1 LSCPD
6 ATPAIVP
13 GAPGRAAR
21 VSGHPLREGGPGA
34 ATSLVQPRLGIAHE
48 EVVPTAQQFDVVII
62 GGGPAGYAAAL
73 RGGLAG
79 LNIAVV
85 EKEKVGGTCLHR
97 GCIPAKEFLE
107 TATVYRTVTGAK
119 EFGIEVEAPSVQ
131 FAQSQARKQKVVD
144 QLWKGLQG
152 LMKKRKVTTFAGTGT
167 LGADHLVRVDDGTEL
182 QGKHV
187 ILASGSVPRT
197 IPGFDVD
204 GNLVMT
210 SDEVLSLERLPSSA
224 VVIGGGAI
232 GCEFASML
240 SDLGSQVTVLEA
252 LPKILPGCDRDV
264 ADVVLRSF
272 KKRGIDV
279 KTGVKVTGHAPAPDS
294 GSTTVKFGEG
304 EELNVEAVVV
314 SVGRRPLS
322 DNLGLEGTKVQV
334 DRRGFVEVD
343 EYMRTSEPGVFAAGD
358 LVDTPAL
365 AHVGFAEAIVI
376 IDQILGDRV
385 TPVDYTKVP
394 WCIYCHPEVAFVGLS
409 EDAAL
414 EAGLEVVTKKD
425 PYGGNGRALIV
436 GEPEGLVKVIC
447 EKLPDG
453 SAGTI
458 LGVHMVG
465 PWVTEQL
472 GQAYL
477 SVNWEATPAEAAH
490 FIQPH
495 PTLSETFGETL
506 LALTGRGL
514 HVG

>member
-1 LSCPD
+1 M
-6 ATPAIVP
+6 AI
-13 GAPGRAAR
+13 
-21 VSGHPLREGGPGA
+21 
-34 ATSLVQPRLGIAHE
+34 E
-48 EVVPTAQQFDVVII
+48 EVVPTAQEFDVVIV

-107 TATVYRTVTGAK
+107 TATVYRTVAGAK
-119 EFGIEVEAPSVQ
+119 EFGILAPQPEIEFS
-131 FAQSQARKQKVVD
+131 QSQARKQKIVQ

-152 LMKKRKVTTFAGTGT
+152 LMKKRKITTFPGTGT
-167 LGADHLVRVDDGTEL
+167 LGPDHLVTVDDGTQL
-182 QGKHV
+182 HGRHV
-187 ILASGSVPRT
+187 IIASGSVPRT
-197 IPGFDVD
+197 IPGFEVD
-204 GNLVMT
+204 GRLVMT
-210 SDEVLSLERLPSSA
+210 SDEILDLDKLPASA

-240 SDLGSQVTVLEA
+240 ADLGCQVTILEG
-252 LPKILPGCDRDV
+252 LPKILPGCDKDV
-264 ADVVLRSF
+264 ADVVVRSF
-272 KKRGIDV
+272 KKRGIDIH
-279 KTGVKVTGHAPAPDS
+279 TGVTVSGHTPSDD
-294 GSTTVKFGEG
+294 GRSTTVAFGEG
-304 EELNVEAVVV
+304 ETVTVESVVV

-322 DNLGLEGTKVQV
+322 DNLGLEGT
-334 DRRGFVEVD
+334 GVEVD
-343 EYMRTSEPGVFAAGD
+343 ERGFIKVDQYCRTGEEGVFACGD
-358 LVDTPAL
+358 VVATAQL
-365 AHVGFAEAIVI
+365 AHVGFAEGILA
-376 IDQILGDRV
+376 IDQILGDEV
-385 TPVDYTKVP
+385 VPVDYAKVP
-394 WCIYCHPEVAFVGLS
+394 WCIYCHPEVAFAGLS
-409 EDAAL
+409 EEAAREL
-414 EAGLEVVTKKD
+414 GYDVMVKKD

-453 SAGTI
+453 RAGRI

-477 SVNWEATPAEAAH
+477 AVNWEATPDEVAH

-495 PTLSETFGETL
+495 PTLSETFGETV

>member
-1 LSCPD
+1 V
-6 ATPAIVP
+6 I
-13 GAPGRAAR
+13 
-21 VSGHPLREGGPGA
+21 
-34 ATSLVQPRLGIAHE
+34 
-48 EVVPTAQQFDVVII
+48 PTAQEFDVVII

-107 TATVYRTVTGAK
+107 TASVYRTVTGAK
-119 EFGIEVEAPSVQ
+119 EFGIVVDPPAIE

-144 QLWKGLQG
+144 SLWKGLQG
-152 LMKKRKVTTFAGTGT
+152 LMKRRKVTTFIGTGS
-167 LGADHLVRVDDGTEL
+167 LGPDHLVRVDGGTEL
-182 QGKHV
+182 TGTHV
-187 ILASGSVPRT
+187 ILASGSVPRS
-197 IPGFDVD
+197 IPGFDID
-204 GNLVMT
+204 GELVLT
-210 SDEVLSLERLPSSA
+210 SDEVLDLERLPSSA

-240 SDLGSQVTVLEA
+240 SDLGTQVTVLEA

-272 KKRGIDV
+272 KRRGIDV
-279 KTGVKVTGHAPAPDS
+279 RTGVAVTGHTPS
-294 GSTTVKFGEG
+294 GDGRSTTVHFGDG
-304 EELNVEAVVV
+304 EDVTVEAVVV

-322 DNLGLEGTKVQV
+322 DNLGLEGTKVGV

-343 EYMRTSEPGVFAAGD
+343 EYMQTGEPGVYAAGD

-365 AHVGFAEAIVI
+365 AHVGFAEAVVI
-376 IDQILGDRV
+376 IDQILGDAV
-385 TPVDYTKVP
+385 APVDYAKVP
-394 WCIYCHPEVAFVGLS
+394 WCIYCHPEVAFAGLS
-409 EDAAL
+409 EEAAL
-414 EAGLEVVTKKD
+414 EAGLDVVVKKD
-425 PYGGNGRALIV
+425 PFGGNGRALII

-447 EKLPDG
+447 EKGPDG
-453 SAGTI
+453 QAGRV

-477 SVNWEATPAEAAH
+477 SLNWEATPKDVAQY
-490 FIQPH
+490 IQPH
-495 PTLSETFGETL
+495 PTLSETYGETM

>member
-1 LSCPD
+1 L
-6 ATPAIVP
+6 
-13 GAPGRAAR
+13 
-21 VSGHPLREGGPGA
+21 VSGFK
-34 ATSLVQPRLGIAHE
+34 
-48 EVVPTAQQFDVVII
+48 EVIPTAQQFDVVII

-73 RGGLAG
+73 HGGLAG

-85 EKEKVGGTCLHR
+85 EKDKVGGTCLHR

-107 TATVYRTVTGAK
+107 TASVYRTVEGAK
-119 EFGIEVEAPSVQ
+119 EFGIAVDPPAVE
-131 FAQSQARKQKVVD
+131 FGQSQARKQKVVD

-152 LMKKRKVTTFAGTGT
+152 LMKRRKITTFIGTGT
-167 LGADHLVRVDDGTEL
+167 LGADHRVRVDDGTEL
-182 QGKHV
+182 VGTHV
-187 ILASGSVPRT
+187 ILASGSVPRS
-197 IPGFDVD
+197 IPGFTVD
-204 GNLVMT
+204 GDLVLT
-210 SDEVLSLERLPSSA
+210 SDEVLDLEQLPASA

-240 SDLGSQVTVLEA
+240 SDLGSQVTILEA
-252 LPKILPGCDRDV
+252 LPKILPGCDKDV

-272 KKRGIDV
+272 KRRGIEV
-279 KTGVKVTGHAPAPDS
+279 RTGVTVTGHTPSDDGA
-294 GSTTVKFGEG
+294 STTVHFGEG
-304 EELNVEAVVV
+304 EHVNVEAVVL

-322 DNLGLEGTKVQV
+322 ENLGLEGTKVQV

-343 EYMRTSEPGVFAAGD
+343 DYMQTAEPGVYAAGD
-358 LVDTPAL
+358 LVDTPQL
-365 AHVGFAEAIVI
+365 AHVGFAEGMLI

-385 TPVDYTKVP
+385 VPVDYSRVP
-394 WCIYCHPEVAFVGLS
+394 WCIYCHPEVAFAGLS
-409 EDAAL
+409 EEAARQ
-414 EAGLEVVTKKD
+414 AGFEVVTKKD

-447 EKLPDG
+447 EKGPDG
-453 SAGTI
+453 KAGRV

-477 SVNWEATPAEAAH
+477 SVNWEATPQEIAH
-490 FIQPH
+490 YIQPH
-495 PTLSETFGETL
+495 PTLSETFGETM

>member
-1 LSCPD
+1 LD
-6 ATPAIVP
+6 V
-13 GAPGRAAR
+13 APK
-21 VSGHPLREGGPGA
+21 
-34 ATSLVQPRLGIAHE
+34 

-119 EFGIEVEAPSVQ
+119 EFGIAVEPPVIE

-152 LMKKRKVTTFAGTGT
+152 LMRKRKVTTFIGTGT
-167 LGADHLVRVDDGTEL
+167 LGPDHVVTVDDGTEL
-182 QGKHV
+182 VGRHV

-197 IPGFDVD
+197 IPGFEID
-204 GNLVMT
+204 GEFVLT
-210 SDEVLSLERLPSSA
+210 SDEVLDLEKLPA
-224 VVIGGGAI
+224 TAAVIGGGAI

-240 SDLGSQVTVLEA
+240 SDLGCQVTVLEA
-252 LPKILPGCDRDV
+252 LPKILPGCDKDV

-272 KKRGIDV
+272 KRRGIDV
-279 KTGVKVTGHAPAPDS
+279 RTGVMVKGHTPTEDGKA
-294 GSTTVKFGEG
+294 TVVHVGDGGED
-304 EELNVEAVVV
+304 LTVEAVVV

-322 DNLGLEGTKVQV
+322 SNLGLEGTGVRV
-334 DRRGFVEVD
+334 GDRGFVEVD
-343 EYMRTSEPGVFAAGD
+343 EYMRTGEPGVFAAGD

-365 AHVGFAEAIVI
+365 AHVGFAEAVVI
-376 IDQILGDRV
+376 IDQILGDPV
-385 TPVDYTKVP
+385 VPVDYSKVP
-394 WCIYCHPEVAFVGLS
+394 WCIYCHPEVAFAGMS
-409 EDAAL
+409 EDAARD
-414 EAGLEVVTKKD
+414 AGFDVIAKKD

-447 EKLPDG
+447 EKGPDG
-453 SAGTI
+453 KAGRI

-472 GQAYL
+472 GQGYL
-477 SVNWEATPAEAAH
+477 SVNWEATPVEVAQY
-490 FIQPH
+490 IQPH
-495 PTLSETFGETL
+495 PTLSETFGETV

>member
-1 LSCPD
+1 
-6 ATPAIVP
+6 
-13 GAPGRAAR
+13 
-21 VSGHPLREGGPGA
+21 
-34 ATSLVQPRLGIAHE
+34 
-48 EVVPTAQQFDVVII
+48 VVPTAQQFDVVII

-79 LNIAVV
+79 LNIAIV

-107 TATVYRTVTGAK
+107 TATVYRTVNGAK
-119 EFGIEVEAPSVQ
+119 EFGINVEPPTVE

-152 LMKKRKVTTFAGTGT
+152 LLKKRKVTTFAGTGQ
-167 LGADHLVRVDDGTEL
+167 LGPDRVVRVDDGTEL
-182 QGKHV
+182 TGKHI
-187 ILASGSVPRT
+187 ILAAGSVPRT
-197 IPGFDVD
+197 LPGFEVD
-204 GNLVMT
+204 GKHVLT
-210 SDEVLSLERLPSSA
+210 SDEVLALDKLPSTA
-224 VVIGGGAI
+224 VVVGGGAI

-240 SDLGSQVTVLEA
+240 SDLGAQVTVLEA
-252 LPKILPGCDRDV
+252 LPKILPGCDKDV

-272 KKRGIDV
+272 KKRGIEV
-279 KTGVKVTGHAPAPDS
+279 RTATRVSGHQPNADGTA
-294 GSTTVKFGEG
+294 TTVYFGDG
-304 EELNVEAVVV
+304 EEITVETVVV

-322 DNLGLEGTKVQV
+322 DGLLAEGTKVRV
-334 DRRGFVEVD
+334 DSRGFVEVD
-343 EYMRTSEPGVFAAGD
+343 EYMQTGEPGVYAAGD

-376 IDQILGDRV
+376 IDQILGDKV
-385 TPVDYTKVP
+385 VPVDYGQVP
-394 WCIYCHPEVAFVGLS
+394 WCIYCHPEVAFAGLT
-409 EDAAL
+409 EEAAK
-414 EAGLEVVTKKD
+414 EAGYDVIAKKD
-425 PYGGNGRALIV
+425 PFGGNGRALIV

-447 EKLPDG
+447 EKGPDG
-453 SAGTI
+453 NGGRV

-477 SVNWEATPAEAAH
+477 TLNWEATAGEVAH

-495 PTLSETFGETL
+495 PTLSETFGETM

>member
-1 LSCPD
+1 M
-6 ATPAIVP
+6 V
-13 GAPGRAAR
+13 
-21 VSGHPLREGGPGA
+21 E
-34 ATSLVQPRLGIAHE
+34 
-48 EVVPTAQQFDVVII
+48 TAQQFDVVII

-85 EKEKVGGTCLHR
+85 EKAKVGGTCLHR

-107 TATVYRTVTGAK
+107 TASVYRTVTGAK
-119 EFGIEVEAPSVQ
+119 EFGITVDAPAIE

-152 LMKKRKVTTFAGTGT
+152 LMRKRKITTFIGTGS
-167 LGADHLVRVDDGTEL
+167 LGPDHVVRVDDGTEL
-182 QGKHV
+182 VGTHV
-187 ILASGSVPRT
+187 ILATGSVPRS
-197 IPGFDVD
+197 IPGFEVD
-204 GNLVMT
+204 GELVLT
-210 SDEVLSLERLPSSA
+210 SDEVLDLETLPSSA

-240 SDLGSQVTVLEA
+240 SDLGTQVTILEA
-252 LPKILPGCDRDV
+252 LPKILPGCDKDV

-272 KKRGIDV
+272 KKRGIEV
-279 KTGVKVTGHAPAPDS
+279 RTGVAVTGHTPSDD
-294 GSTTVKFGEG
+294 GTSTTVDFGDG
-304 EELNVEAVVV
+304 ERVTVDAVVI

-322 DNLGLEGTKVQV
+322 DNLGLDSTKVRV

-343 EYMRTSEPGVFAAGD
+343 ELMQTGEPGVFAAGD

-365 AHVGFAEAIVI
+365 AHVGFAEAVLI
-376 IDQILGDRV
+376 IDQILGDAV
-385 TPVDYTKVP
+385 VPVDYAKVP
-394 WCIYCHPEVAFVGLS
+394 WCIYCHPEVAFAGLS
-409 EDAAL
+409 EEAAR
-414 EAGLEVVTKKD
+414 EAGFDVVSKKD

-436 GEPEGLVKVIC
+436 GEPDGLVKVIC
-447 EKLPDG
+447 EKGPDG
-453 SAGTI
+453 KAGRV

-477 SVNWEATPAEAAH
+477 SVNWEATPQEVAH
-490 FIQPH
+490 YIQPH
-495 PTLSETFGETL
+495 PTLSETFGETM

>member
-1 LSCPD
+1 MQ
-6 ATPAIVP
+6 
-13 GAPGRAAR
+13 
-21 VSGHPLREGGPGA
+21 E
-34 ATSLVQPRLGIAHE
+34 
-48 EVVPTAQQFDVVII
+48 FDVVII

-79 LNIAVV
+79 LDIAVV
-85 EKEKVGGTCLHR
+85 EKDKVGGTCLHR

-119 EFGIEVEAPSVQ
+119 EFGIAVDPPSIE

-152 LMKKRKVTTFAGTGT
+152 LMRKRKVTVFAGTGS
-167 LGADHLVRVDDGTEL
+167 LGANRVVTVDDGTEL
-182 QGKHV
+182 TGRHV

-204 GNLVMT
+204 GRVVMT

-240 SDLGSQVTVLEA
+240 SDLGCQVTVLEA
-252 LPKILPGCDRDV
+252 LPKILPGCDQDV
-264 ADVVLRSF
+264 ADVILRSF

-279 KTGVKVTGHAPAPDS
+279 RTGVAVTGHTPAED
-294 GSTTVKFGEG
+294 GRSTTVSFGEG
-304 EELNVEAVVV
+304 EEITVEAVVV

-322 DNLGLEGTKVQV
+322 DNLGLDGTGVVV
-334 DRRGFVEVD
+334 DQRGFVEVD
-343 EYMRTSEPGVFAAGD
+343 GYMRTGEAGVFAAGD
-358 LVDTPAL
+358 LVNTPQL
-365 AHVGFAEAIVI
+365 AHVGFAEAVVI
-376 IDQILGDRV
+376 IDQILGEQV
-385 TPVDYTKVP
+385 VPVDYTKVP
-394 WCIYCHPEVAFVGLS
+394 WCIYCHPEVAFAGLS
-409 EDAAL
+409 EQAAK
-414 EAGLEVVTKKD
+414 EAGYEVVTKKD
-425 PYGGNGRALIV
+425 PFGGNGRALIV

-447 EKLPDG
+447 EKAPDG
-453 SAGTI
+453 RAGRI

-472 GQAYL
+472 GQGYL
-477 SVNWEATPAEAAH
+477 SVNWEATPDEVAH
-490 FIQPH
+490 YIQPH
-495 PTLSETFGETL
+495 PTLSETFGETV